1 MYRNATQSHFRP
13 LGFGA
18 PRPRQGRVI
27 VRNAETG
34 AVIASYGGASR
45 ASASGAMACIVEHEI
60 AAPTGSVV
68 VLATGKGMDGVARA
82 VANTLSVKPEDVA
95 ARLLALPA
103 IAAWDLDEARARR
116 VAAAVQSAG
125 GRAVVV

>member
-1 MYRNATQSHFRP
+1 MYRNATQPFSRRQ
-13 LGFGA
+13 GFGA
-18 PRPRQGRVI
+18 PMPRPGRVI

-34 AVIASYGGASR
+34 AVIASYGNAAPAPVRGTAAR
-45 ASASGAMACIVEHEI
+45 VVEHEI

-82 VANTLSVKPEDVA
+82 VANALAVKPEDVV

-103 IAAWDLDEARARR
+103 IAAWDLDEARAQR
-116 VAAAVQSAG
+116 VAQAVQSAG